1 MLTCRITGR
10 IILDRNKVLTLH
22 YKNQNSSL
30 HLEVFTVNLVPCM
43 AILMSLADLLLDS
56 CLSILAVDAS
66 FTGAEFFNG

>member
-1 MLTCRITGR
+1 M
-10 IILDRNKVLTLH
+10 
-22 YKNQNSSL
+22 
-30 HLEVFTVNLVPCM
+30 NLVPCM